1 MQREIS
7 RRSFLVSAAAF
18 AAVAAVNLSGC
29 GGGQASGS
37 SSIKIGTMP
46 TEDILPMWVAEKEG
60 LFDANN
66 VKAEVVVF
74 DSAQNL
80 SAALTAGEVDLAMT
94 DPMRTVKLCESG
106 TELTMEWITLGTD
119 ASQGRFGV
127 LTSADSGFK
136 TLSDLTRSEQG
147 VGVAANTVPE
157 YVLDMLC
164 EQQGI
169 DPDAVKRSEV
179 PSLPDRFSLV
189 SAGKLDA
196 AALPGSMLAL
206 GEASGMLVIADDSKG
221 KNISQSVM
229 VARKAYNTGDG
240 AKSVEAVRKAWDDA
254 VEKINANPESYRELL
269 AEKANLNAKVVDT
282 YPISVYPLATKDG
295 KSAYPPAE
303 LIDPQVEWMAKK
315 GYSSKK
321 ITYNEADGSVTVA

>member
-1 MQREIS
+1 
-7 RRSFLVSAAAF
+7 
-18 AAVAAVNLSGC
+18 
-29 GGGQASGS
+29 
-37 SSIKIGTMP
+37 
-46 TEDILPMWVAEKEG
+46 
-60 LFDANN
+60 
-66 VKAEVVVF
+66 
-74 DSAQNL
+74 
-80 SAALTAGEVDLAMT
+80 
-94 DPMRTVKLCESG
+94 
-106 TELTMEWITLGTD
+106 MEWITLGTD

-127 LTSADSGFK
+127 LTGADSGFK

-240 AKSVEAVRKAWDDA
+240 AKHVEAVRKAWDDA
-254 VEKINANPESYRELL
+254 VEKINANPES
-269 AEKANLNAKVVDT
+269 
-282 YPISVYPLATKDG
+282 
-295 KSAYPPAE
+295 
-303 LIDPQVEWMAKK
+303 
-315 GYSSKK
+315 
-321 ITYNEADGSVTVA
+321 